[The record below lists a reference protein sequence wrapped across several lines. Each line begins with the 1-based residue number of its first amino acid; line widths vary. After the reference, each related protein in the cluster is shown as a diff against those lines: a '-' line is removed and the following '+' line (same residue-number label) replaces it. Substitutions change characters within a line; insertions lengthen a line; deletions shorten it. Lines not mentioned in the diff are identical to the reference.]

1 MLGKT
6 AGGLYWMFRFLE
18 RAENTARLVEAGF
31 RIALTRSN
39 DSASEWK
46 SVVTTAGV
54 RFNYDAKYDVYDAT
68 NVVDFLLRDAD
79 NPSSV
84 LSVTKSARTNARMVR
99 TALTTEVWEAVNESW
114 MTLCEVLKKPVK
126 ETDLPGI
133 LGIIRRQTALVRGAL
148 HGTMLRNDVYD
159 FAQIG
164 TSIERADNTARIID
178 VKYYTLLPSAS
189 FVGSPLDNVQWE
201 TILRSVSAHRSFRW
215 INDDTMNSA
224 GIADFLI
231 LDSRFPRSLSFCS
244 RHLADH
250 LDFLAKDYGVHSHSN
265 DLVEAQRS
273 KLRDHDIASI
283 FDIGLH
289 KFIED
294 FIRDN
299 NAVGT
304 QIEKDYRFNG

>member
-6 AGGLYWMFRFLE
+6 AGGLYWMFRSLE
-18 RAENTARLVEAGF
+18 RAENTARLIEAGF

-54 RFNYDAKYDVYDAT
+54 RRYYDEKYDAYEAT
-68 NVVDFLLRDAD
+68 SVVDFLLRDPD

-84 LSVTKSARTNARMVR
+84 MSVTENARTNARMVR
-99 TALTTEVWEAVNESW
+99 TALTTEVWEAVNETW
-114 MTLCEVLKKPVK
+114 MTLKDALRRQVK
-126 ETDLPGI
+126 ETDLPAI
-133 LGIIRRQTALVRGAL
+133 LGIIRKQSALVRGAM
-148 HGTMLRNDVYD
+148 HGTMMRNDIYD

-164 TSIERADNTARIID
+164 TAVERADNTARIID

-215 INDDTMNSA
+215 LNDDTMTSA
-224 GIADFLI
+224 GVAEFLI

-244 RHLADH
+244 RTLSTHLNY
-250 LDFLAKDYGVHSHSN
+250 LAKDYKVRAHSN
-265 DLVEAQRS
+265 DLIDAQRA
-273 KLRDHDIASI
+273 KLRDQTIGSV
-283 FDIGLH
+283 FDVGLH

-299 NAVGT
+299 NAIGT

>member
-54 RFNYDAKYDVYDAT
+54 RTQYDAKHDVYDAT

-84 LSVTKSARTNARMVR
+84 MSVTESARMNARMVR
-99 TALTTEVWEAVNESW
+99 TALTTEVWEAVNETW
-114 MTLCEVLKKPVK
+114 MTLKDALKRPVK
-126 ETDLPGI
+126 ETDLPAI
-133 LGIIRRQTALVRGAL
+133 LGIIRKQSALVRGAT
-148 HGTMLRNDVYD
+148 HGTMMRNDIYD

-164 TSIERADNTARIID
+164 TSVERADNTARIID

-215 INDDTMNSA
+215 LNDDTMTSS
-224 GIADFLI
+224 GVADFLI

-244 RHLADH
+244 LQLSTH
-250 LDFLAKDYGVHSHSN
+250 LDFLAKDYGVRSHSN
-265 DLVEAQRS
+265 DLIDAQRA
-273 KLRDHDIASI
+273 KLRDQTIGSV
-283 FDIGLH
+283 FDLGLH
-289 KFIED
+289 KFIGD
-294 FIRDN
+294 FIREN
-299 NAVGT
+299 NAIGT
-304 QIEKDYRFNG
+304 QIENDYRFNG